1 MCILFI
7 AIEQHPDYPLV
18 IAANRDEFYSRPTQP
33 SHFWE
38 DDEAVLAGKDL
49 QSGGTW
55 MGVNKAGYLAALT
68 NFRAPHLIMEN
79 APSRGYLVS
88 NYLREP
94 DIDYSEMLV
103 SSAATYN
110 GYNLL
115 FGHWTKLSVF
125 NNVTGNLTNLTAGV
139 YGLSNANL
147 DTPWPKLTSGVDAL
161 TGYLQQAKKVAPQE
175 LFEIL
180 SRRELAADH
189 ELPDTGIS
197 KEWEKALSS
206 IFINLNSYGTRSST
220 VMMID
225 RQNQCHWYERNY
237 NQSASVDCEI
247 QQRFDLAKGK
257 CGETL

>member
-18 IAANRDEFYSRPTQP
+18 IAANRDEFYARPTQS

-38 DDEAVLAGKDL
+38 GDKSVLAGKDL

-55 MGVNKAGYLAALT
+55 MGVNTAGYLAALT
-68 NFRAPHLIMEN
+68 NFRAPHLNMEQ

-94 DIDYSEMLV
+94 DDDYARTLST
-103 SSAATYN
+103 SAANYN

-125 NNVTGNLTNLTAGV
+125 NNVSGKLNRLTRGV

-161 TGYLQQAKKVAPQE
+161 TGYLQQAKTVTPQA

-206 IFINLNSYGTRSST
+206 IFINLDTYGTRSST
-220 VMMID
+220 IVMID
-225 RQNQCHWYERNY
+225 RDYQCHWYERNY
-237 NQSASVDCEI
+237 NERALVEDEAHEQI
-247 QQRFDLAKGK
+247 NLAMD
-257 CGETL
+257 